1 MDEAKLIHK
10 LKLLEALYAG
20 AATEGEKVA
29 AGLDKERILKL
40 LEEAQEHDP
49 PIEYRFSMND
59 SWSRKLLVALMRRY
73 GIKPYR
79 YKGQRYTTV
88 MARVPK
94 SFVDG
99 TLWPQYEAYSGMLRD
114 FLSEVTDRVIKEALD
129 ENSDEADVVEEPKLL
144 G

>member
-1 MDEAKLIHK
+1 
-10 LKLLEALYAG
+10 
-20 AATEGEKVA
+20 
-29 AGLDKERILKL
+29 
-40 LEEAQEHDP
+40 
-49 PIEYRFSMND
+49 MND